1 MAKFNLNGNKTVAE
15 LKTEFNEAFGSKL
28 RVYNKNRIAEES
40 ATLGEIGL
48 KANTVFICCSSRT
61 VGSFNAAFAKMGLKV
76 KVCTKDEWQI
86 VPDGITLKT
95 SGSYKEIHP
104 DMSKYVCDKRT

>member
-1 MAKFNLNGNKTVAE
+1 MAKFNLKGSKTVTE

-48 KANTVFICCSSRT
+48 KANTEFGCRSCRT
-61 VGSFNAAFAKMGLKV
+61 VGSFSAAFDKMGLKV

-104 DMSKYVCDKRT
+104 DMSKYVGDNRI